1 MKRSRGLRLIKN
13 ITSSFVVRFGNLLAM
28 AVMIP
33 IAVNGLDNTN
43 YSTFAVLI
51 SLSLAFT
58 YADFGIGS
66 AVVNSIGK
74 DTDSRVAIVLST
86 ATSILI
92 MVAFISLIV
101 MTVLYTM
108 GVQNSDTYLALFLM
122 AINLPFAIVHKVL
135 LGDGRKYFSDM
146 CMLLAKIIGLL
157 GVFLSAKNNMD
168 LEWYLVSFFG
178 STFLINICAYIFFVF
193 FDPKYRFSIDLID
206 NESVFPLLQAGAAFL
221 SIQVAFYFVYSGDVV
236 FLNGNFSADFVTAYD
251 VCIRL
256 FGYVP
261 ALVSIAIIPVW
272 PSFNEAIR
280 SGDLKWMKKV
290 YLWMTTGV
298 VLISMVSSVLIVVFL
313 ESIQEIWLGRTFD
326 GPSLLV
332 RQMIGGTMILL
343 ALGSAQSMLM
353 NSYGLIIYQ
362 AKVSIVFIVFI
373 VFGKAYF
380 SFNGDIE
387 MFVIVGFVCT
397 LMRVLAQLVGTMK
410 AKNIIGKL

>member
-13 ITSSFVVRFGNLLAM
+13 ITSSFVIRFGNLLAM

-157 GVFLSAKNNMD
+157 GVFFK
-168 LEWYLVSFFG
+168 
-178 STFLINICAYIFFVF
+178 C
-193 FDPKYRFSIDLID
+193 
-206 NESVFPLLQAGAAFL
+206 
-221 SIQVAFYFVYSGDVV
+221 
-236 FLNGNFSADFVTAYD
+236 
-251 VCIRL
+251 
-256 FGYVP
+256 
-261 ALVSIAIIPVW
+261 
-272 PSFNEAIR
+272 
-280 SGDLKWMKKV
+280 KK
-290 YLWMTTGV
+290 
-298 VLISMVSSVLIVVFL
+298 
-313 ESIQEIWLGRTFD
+313 
-326 GPSLLV
+326 
-332 RQMIGGTMILL
+332 
-343 ALGSAQSMLM
+343 
-353 NSYGLIIYQ
+353 
-362 AKVSIVFIVFI
+362 
-373 VFGKAYF
+373 
-380 SFNGDIE
+380 
-387 MFVIVGFVCT
+387 
-397 LMRVLAQLVGTMK
+397 
-410 AKNIIGKL
+410 